1 MGLYDLTDF
10 ELMWERAMDTKC
22 LTAWNPHTNIGV
34 ICFRG
39 TASLANVL
47 ADLQARTQPFGP
59 SPELVANVESIEA
72 DRPRPWLSEE

>member
-1 MGLYDLTDF
+1 MGLYDLNTF

-22 LTAWNPHTNIGV
+22 IMACNPQTNVGV

-47 ADLQARTQPFGP
+47 ADLQAR
-59 SPELVANVESIEA
+59 VASQTPALIPA
-72 DRPRPWLSEE
+72 LMLSQ